1 MPPIWEMV
9 QAYMQAIGEFLS
21 NAIFWLVLVLIG
33 LQYRKSEQME
43 RAFLGR
49 ARQPLLGRV
58 LLALVFGLVGGLIGS
73 LLLMGIGIT
82 ISLQWTR
89 YVLLVSL
96 ALALIN
102 MRFIC
107 FAYSGGLL
115 SLVSLLFGWP
125 KLDIASLLA
134 LVAVLHCVESILML
148 LSGHLNA
155 FPVTVRQP
163 SGRLV
168 GGYNL
173 QMFWPLPLLAL
184 VFVPELVGMTGGGG
198 IAMPDW
204 WPLFRPEAAQ
214 NFADLTL
221 YMVPLL
227 AGLGYGDLA
236 VTMPPKQKARH
247 SAVRL
252 LAYSGILL
260 GLAWL
265 GSKVPSL
272 LPIAALFAPFG
283 HEMLI
288 VIANQRE
295 QVGTPLFAYS
305 GPGIKIMEV
314 LSGGLAEQAGLR
326 PLDIILTA
334 NGEQL
339 ESIAQLQEMLQ
350 EQPQVVLT
358 VRRGQYTSTV
368 ALILPIDS
376 GPQQLGALMV
386 PDQEAGSYVETRFK
400 SPLQPL
406 LQWWQR
412 G

>member
-9 QAYMQAIGEFLS
+9 QAYLQTIGEFLR
-21 NAIFWLVLVLIG
+21 NPIFWLVLALIG
-33 LQYRKSEQME
+33 FQYRKSEQME

-49 ARQPLLGRV
+49 PRQPLLGRV
-58 LLALVFGLVGGLIGS
+58 LFALFFGLVGGLIGS
-73 LLLMGIGIT
+73 LLLMGVGIT
-82 ISLQWTR
+82 ISIQSTR

-96 ALALIN
+96 GLALIN

-125 KLDIASLLA
+125 QLDVASLLA
-134 LVAVLHCVESILML
+134 LVAVLHTVESILML

-168 GGYNL
+168 GGYSL

-184 VFVPELVGMTGGGG
+184 VFVPELSGVVSGQG
-198 IAMPDW
+198 IPMPDW
-204 WPLFRPEAAQ
+204 WPLIRPVEARDW
-214 NFADLTL
+214 ADLTL

-236 VTMPPKQKARH
+236 VTMPPKEKARH

-260 GLAWL
+260 SLAWV
-265 GSKVPSL
+265 GSRVPTI
-272 LPIAALFAPFG
+272 LPLAALFAPFG

-288 VIANQRE
+288 VIANQRQ
-295 QVGTPLFAYS
+295 QVGTPLFAH
-305 GPGIKIMEV
+305 GGAGLKIMEV
-314 LSGGLAEQAGLR
+314 LPGSLAEQAGLR
-326 PLDIILTA
+326 PLDVILTA
-334 NGEQL
+334 NGELLYSHQQL
-339 ESIAQLQEMLQ
+339 YDLVQS
-350 EQPQVVLT
+350 QPQLVLR
-358 VRRGQYTSTV
+358 VQRGPYTSTV
-368 ALILPIDS
+368 SLILPLAA
-376 GPQQLGALMV
+376 GGHQLGILLV
-386 PDQEAGSYVETRFK
+386 PDQQAGSYVETRFK

-406 LQWWQR
+406 LEWWQR

>member
-1 MPPIWEMV
+1 MPPIWEII
-9 QAYMQAIGEFLS
+9 QAYWQTIGEFLR
-21 NAIFWLVLVLIG
+21 NPMFWLVLALIG
-33 LQYRKSEQME
+33 LQFRKSEQME
-43 RAFLGR
+43 RTFFGR
-49 ARQPLLGRV
+49 ARQPLLGRIV
-58 LLALVFGLVGGLIGS
+58 LALFFGFIGGLVGS

-82 ISLQWTR
+82 ISIQWTR

-96 ALALIN
+96 VLALIN

-125 KLDIASLLA
+125 KLDVASLLA
-134 LVAVLHCVESILML
+134 LVAVLHCVESVLML
-148 LSGHLNA
+148 ISGHLNA

-184 VFVPELVGMTGGGG
+184 VFLPEVANVTGG

-204 WPLFRPEAAQ
+204 WPLFPPAGAQ
-214 NFADLTL
+214 HIAELTL
-221 YMVPLL
+221 YKVSLL

-236 VTMPPKQKARH
+236 VTMPPKEKARH

-265 GSKVPSL
+265 GSQVPAL
-272 LPIAALFAPFG
+272 LPVAALFAPFG

-295 QVGTPLFAYS
+295 QVGTPLFVHE
-305 GPGIKIMEV
+305 GPGLMIMEV
-314 LSGGLAEQAGLR
+314 LAGGLAEQAGLR
-326 PLDIILTA
+326 PRDVILTA
-334 NGEQL
+334 NGVSVD
-339 ESIAQLQEMLQ
+339 SIAELRTELQS
-350 EQPQVVLT
+350 QPQVILT
-358 VRRGQYTSTV
+358 VQRGSITSTV
-368 ALILPIDS
+368 ALVLPLD
-376 GPQQLGALMV
+376 GVPQQLGVLLV
-386 PDQEAGSYVETRFK
+386 PDQSGGVYVETRLK

-406 LQWWQR
+406 LKWWQR

>member
-1 MPPIWEMV
+1 MPPIWEIV
-9 QAYMQAIGEFLS
+9 QAYWQTIGQFLS
-21 NAIFWLVLVLIG
+21 NPMFWLVLVLIG

-43 RAFLGR
+43 RTFFGR

-58 LLALVFGLVGGLIGS
+58 LLALVFGLIGGLIGS

-89 YVLLVSL
+89 YVMLVSL
-96 ALALIN
+96 TLAIIN

-115 SLVSLLFGWP
+115 SIVSLLFGWP
-125 KLDIASLLA
+125 KLDVASLLA
-134 LVAVLHCVESILML
+134 LVAVLHCVESILMMI
-148 LSGHLNA
+148 SGHLNA

-184 VFVPELVGMTGGGG
+184 VFVPELTGLTGGAG
-198 IAMPDW
+198 IAMPEW
-204 WPLFRPEAAQ
+204 WPIFRPDGAQ
-214 NFADLTL
+214 NLVDLTL

-236 VTMPPKQKARH
+236 VTMAPKAKARH

-252 LAYSGILL
+252 LAYSGMLL

-265 GSKVPSL
+265 GSKVPAL

-283 HEMLI
+283 HELLI

-295 QVGTPLFAYS
+295 QVGTPLFAHS

-314 LSGGLAEQAGLR
+314 LSGGLAEQAGLQAF
-326 PLDIILTA
+326 DVILTA
-334 NGEQL
+334 NGQAL
-339 ESIAQLQEMLQ
+339 ESITQLRAMLQ
-350 EQPQVVLT
+350 SQPQVVLT
-358 VRRGQYTSTV
+358 VQRGHYTSTV
-368 ALILPIDS
+368 ALNLPLDGS
-376 GPQQLGALMV
+376 PQQLGALMV
-386 PDQEAGSYVETRFK
+386 PDPEAGSYVETRLK

-406 LQWWQR
+406 LEWWQR

>member
-1 MPPIWEMV
+1 MPPIWEIV
-9 QAYMQAIGEFLS
+9 RAYLETIGYFLR
-21 NAIFWLVLVLIG
+21 NPIFWVVLALIG
-33 LQYRKSEQME
+33 LQYRRSEKME
-43 RAFLGR
+43 RNFLGR

-73 LLLMGIGIT
+73 LLLMGVWIT
-82 ISLQWTR
+82 ISIQSTR
-89 YVLLVSL
+89 DVLLGSL

-115 SLVSLLFGWP
+115 SLVSLIFGWP
-125 KLDIASLLA
+125 QLDVASLMA
-134 LVAVLHCVESILML
+134 LVAVLHCVESVLML

-168 GGYNL
+168 GGYSM

-184 VFVPELVGMTGGGG
+184 VFVPELSGVVTGDG
-198 IAMPDW
+198 IAMPHW
-204 WPLFRPEAAQ
+204 WPLFRPPGAE
-214 NFADLTL
+214 NLADLTL
-221 YMVPLL
+221 YMLPLL

-236 VTMPPKQKARH
+236 ITMPPKEKARH

-260 GLAWL
+260 YLAWL
-265 GSKVPSL
+265 GSRVPAL
-272 LPIAALFAPFG
+272 LPLAAVFAPFG
-283 HEMLI
+283 HELLI
-288 VIANQRE
+288 VIANQRQ
-295 QVGTPLFAYS
+295 QVGTPLYAHA
-305 GPGIKIMEV
+305 GPGLKIMEV
-314 LSGGLAEQAGLR
+314 LPGGLAEQAGLQ
-326 PLDIILTA
+326 PFDIILTA
-334 NGEQL
+334 NGELLHSHQQL
-339 ESIAQLQEMLQ
+339 YALVQS
-350 EQPQVVLT
+350 QPQVVLS
-358 VRRGQYTSTV
+358 VRRGPYTSIV
-368 ALILPIDS
+368 PLVLPLE
-376 GPQQLGALMV
+376 GGANQLGILLV

-406 LQWWQR
+406 LEWWQR